1 MFLEIGFFMV
11 LFHFF
16 LEEPVLEGGGTCC
29 QDEEGNNIEVEL
41 PGDSL
46 GDSEVILFRNNKLV
60 RKGA

>member
-16 LEEPVLEGGGTCC
+16 LEEPVLECGGTCS
-29 QDEEGNNIEVEL
+29 QDEESNNIEVEL